1 MVFLFLFFS
10 FSISIGNIFFFPHY
24 FGPLLSI
31 ILETRIQEIVETYVP
46 KWTLYYY
53 YYYYYY
59 YYCYYY
65 YFGVLFQK
73 RNTCLYLP
81 LVDVTR
87 TMWLKLRYGWTYL
100 WKSAMVACP
109 IPPYLLSLSSSSIG
123 FKNIKIR
130 SFANLL
136 VKSYLIKN

>member
-1 MVFLFLFFS
+1 MASSFF
-10 FSISIGNIFFFPHY
+10 FFYFYREDIFFPHY

-53 YYYYYY
+53 YYYY
-59 YYCYYY
+59 YYY

-123 FKNIKIR
+123 FKNIKIG